1 MKHGRLLLLCC
12 ACVFLTACGKSSAV
26 KEVEKAIDSIG
37 EVNEDSEILISDAEV
52 MYDNLTSEEKKK
64 VENYSTLTEARKKFD
79 EENKPAFIESK
90 LKALMEDNRDF
101 SQNDIEDIINTYDS
115 LTDVQKQKVSLG
127 DSIDNYRDIDIEAV
141 HNVQKKIDD
150 IDEST
155 QFKEIISLFSEV
167 NNLTSK
173 EKKLLYAQPLI
184 TLVECDDN
192 ESAAIGACNEI
203 KSCLKDSNSFELIS
217 QDVVDDRNGST
228 GYILV
233 KTKYSATNG
242 FGGRV
247 EDTSLMPISSS
258 GKNDFLPLAILSGDV
273 DSALFDT
280 NSLTVF
286 NSKMADKVDVD
297 KISYLLENPSPI
309 DPDEFYIDEDD
320 SDMEEKT
327 QEKDNSK
334 TETTE
339 DSNTLRSG
347 IKINVGFSTKYYSIP
362 YDGYELS
369 DYYGTEDV
377 PYIIVIVDGL
387 QEREEIKLYISI
399 VIDGEIYQYNPDLS
413 RVSYTKDNYF
423 YIENV
428 QFPNVSFDKVN
439 KVEGYVFI
447 EKEAQLNNEF
457 EKAVAHGQIKLDS
470 SVDHR

>member
-1 MKHGRLLLLCC
+1 MMKMTR
-12 ACVFLTACGKSSAV
+12 
-26 KEVEKAIDSIG
+26 IW
-37 EVNEDSEILISDAEV
+37 
-52 MYDNLTSEEKKK
+52 KK
-64 VENYSTLTEARKKFD
+64 
-79 EENKPAFIESK
+79 
-90 LKALMEDNRDF
+90 
-101 SQNDIEDIINTYDS
+101 
-115 LTDVQKQKVSLG
+115 
-127 DSIDNYRDIDIEAV
+127 
-141 HNVQKKIDD
+141 
-150 IDEST
+150 
-155 QFKEIISLFSEV
+155 
-167 NNLTSK
+167 
-173 EKKLLYAQPLI
+173 
-184 TLVECDDN
+184 
-192 ESAAIGACNEI
+192 
-203 KSCLKDSNSFELIS
+203 
-217 QDVVDDRNGST
+217 
-228 GYILV
+228 
-233 KTKYSATNG
+233 
-242 FGGRV
+242 
-247 EDTSLMPISSS
+247 
-258 GKNDFLPLAILSGDV
+258 
-273 DSALFDT
+273 
-280 NSLTVF
+280 
-286 NSKMADKVDVD
+286 
-297 KISYLLENPSPI
+297 
-309 DPDEFYIDEDD
+309 
-320 SDMEEKT
+320 KT